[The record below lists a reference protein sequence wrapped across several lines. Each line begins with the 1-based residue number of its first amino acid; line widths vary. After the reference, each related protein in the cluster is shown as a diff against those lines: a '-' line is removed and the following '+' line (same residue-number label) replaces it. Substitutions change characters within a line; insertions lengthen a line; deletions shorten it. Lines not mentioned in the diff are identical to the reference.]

1 MRTIYSS
8 NLVLIFSSNV
18 EMAADVLK
26 IEEVTFTLVTNKKY
40 KRKGKVFFF
49 LLCFDLILEVRHH
62 LSHELFPFS
71 ML

>member
-18 EMAADVLK
+18 EMAADVLE

-40 KRKGKVFFF
+40 KRKGKVSF
-49 LLCFDLILEVRHH
+49 L
-62 LSHELFPFS
+62 SS
-71 ML
+71 MF